1 METLEEKATGEK
13 HRTLLCQGP
22 VELRRGWRRK
32 KQHLSLFS
40 DVLVVSDNLR
50 KRKFKT
56 KHVIPLSYLWM
67 GDSVDIVGRDSSS
80 ACKSILLSWPMGN
93 FVATFRVLKVTNC
106 GSVVAMRKPQAYS
119 KSMSIP
125 MTL

>member
-1 METLEEKATGEK
+1 METLEEKAAGEK

-40 DVLVVSDNLR
+40 DVLVVSHNLR

-56 KHVIPLSYLWM
+56 KHIIPLSYLWM
-67 GDSVDIVGRDSSS
+67 GDYVDIVGRDSSS
-80 ACKSILLSWPMGN
+80 ACKSILLSWPVGN
-93 FVATFRVLKVTNC
+93 FVATFRVLKVTSC
-106 GSVVAMRKPQAYS
+106 GSVVALRKPQA
-119 KSMSIP
+119 
-125 MTL
+125 